1 MSSVE
6 FGYWVKPRSIIWFS
20 NFLLV
25 EFEEDRWL
33 ENFQM
38 NKVMLFS
45 ITDRLKVVLQIQNT
59 KYRQS
64 IPIEIPMCCTIFK
77 LAQSANFIICNEF
90 FTIGKLIVFL
100 VLHEFVATFISTYND
115 LIIWPRGEA
124 LAIVMDDLKIWC
136 GFPSVQGAIDGTHIS
151 IVKLVLFLED

>member
-1 MSSVE
+1 MLSIE
-6 FGYWVKPRSIIWFS
+6 LGYWVKPRNTTWFS
-20 NFLLV
+20 IFLLI

-33 ENFQM
+33 KNFHM

-45 ITDRLKVVLQIQNT
+45 IANHLRHVFQIQNT

-64 IPIEIPMCCTIFK
+64 ILVEILVCCVIFK
-77 LAQSANFIICNEF
+77 LAQGANFIICNEL

-124 LAIVMDDLKIWC
+124 MAIVMDDFKVWC

-151 IVKLVLFLED
+151 IVKLVLFLEY